1 MKTVV
6 YCKEG
11 VAVSDF
17 DAEDWVELFKKA
29 ADGTVY
35 KVSTSLPFDI
45 IRREIVKGNI
55 AFESVEFEFEGKKIP
70 INKYG
75 AIPNWPRGF
84 CDKVNGVAEDIIREA
99 VKMRKAERGGL
110 KVSGT
115 RCID

>member
-1 MKTVV
+1 MKTIV

-17 DAEDWVELFKKA
+17 DAEDWVEQFKHSK
-29 ADGTVY
+29 DGTVS

-45 IRREIVKGNI
+45 IRREIVRGNI
-55 AFESVEFEFEGKKIP
+55 PFESVGFEFEDYKIP

-99 VKMRKAERGGL
+99 VKMRKAGRG
-110 KVSGT
+110 KK
-115 RCID
+115 